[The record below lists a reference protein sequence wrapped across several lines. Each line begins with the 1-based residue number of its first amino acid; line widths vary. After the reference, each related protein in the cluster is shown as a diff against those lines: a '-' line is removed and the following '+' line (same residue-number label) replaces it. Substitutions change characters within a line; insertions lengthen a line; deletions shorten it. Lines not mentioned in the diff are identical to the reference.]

1 MAEKAEKKKRAEDAA
16 ALVDIDFE
24 PLPAAS
30 DCAAALAS
38 GAPLAHSTATSNLA
52 GFIPISVGNTDAA
65 FAQAAHVFR
74 EKIFVFAG
82 RERLELSYVYDNA
95 YSEDG
100 SVKPGS
106 GHWSV
111 SIVKLTK
118 ARWFTL

>member
-1 MAEKAEKKKRAEDAA
+1 MMAPKFERASVLSQALDVATNALEDP
-16 ALVDIDFE
+16 IDK
-24 PLPAAS
+24 
-30 DCAAALAS
+30 
-38 GAPLAHSTATSNLA
+38 
-52 GFIPISVGNTDAA
+52 VK
-65 FAQAAHVFR
+65 VFR